1 MDLYSNEGCQSDAD
15 NKFGP
20 VMVACARSF
29 DFTLLFEQAILSVVP
44 STIFLLLSPWR
55 IWFLRLSSQKTKSSW
70 MSIAKPIASVALI
83 SGQIALLVF
92 YTQSITIRT
101 RFSIPTTTLDLLAAV
116 AIVPLSH
123 LEQYRSVKPSTLI
136 SLYLA
141 FSAGLDIPQAR
152 TLYNV
157 PGQLHLAIV
166 FSYSLAARITLLC
179 LEAWDKRVFLM
190 EQYQTLATEATS
202 GIFSNSL
209 FLWMNVLFKRGYNKV
224 ISFEDLGQIDSNL
237 ESAALHQKLQDSWKQ
252 RNHEAK
258 MPLLRSLWKAHR
270 WSILMPV
277 LPRLCYS
284 GFLFAQPFLIER
296 AISYLSQPSDVL
308 EEDIGY
314 GLIGATA
321 CIYLGIAISNALYR
335 HHIYR
340 NVTMVRGSLVSLIYT
355 KSLSIENQMDDPS
368 SALTLMSTDVDR
380 ICQSVVMLH
389 DLWSRPLELI
399 LGIVLLAFQIGWV
412 CTMPLVVIFV
422 SAILDSRVTLMIG
435 GKVKIWSDAVQ
446 QRMSLTA
453 DILSSM
459 KSVKMLGMTRPLRF
473 LLQNERK
480 KELTL
485 QAKFRWS
492 TVWLN
497 TLGNMPPALAPAVTF
512 IVYAIKAR
520 VTNSGPL
527 NISQVFTSLAL
538 INLATTPASELIT
551 SFPFAASCL
560 GCVERIQGHLRR
572 QDRHEKRILNP
583 KRNLLQENIKDGH
596 DLSVSIACL
605 SGICI
610 SVNNSEIPLLRE
622 LDLVSSQG
630 SFTMILGPSGS
641 GKSTL
646 LRAILGETKYSGTIS
661 INSSR
666 IAYCPQTAWLFV
678 GTIRQNI
685 CGLEVDTFD
694 EAWYRSVLHACVL
707 DEMIFG
713 LSNGDNTLVEG
724 QSSGLSGGQKQR
736 LNIARALYHRPQ
748 LILFDDV
755 LSALD
760 MKTEIQV
767 MTRLF
772 GRDGLISKL
781 GATVIFVTHST
792 RWETIADNVITLDG
806 SGNAAKHSKIPD
818 LQAKVLPTEFDLHRS
833 VDLNSSDNVDT
844 GHIFDSIST
853 GENLQALDSSNGRI
867 SETQALSEDHI
878 VDISLRESDSRD
890 YVYYFKSVRWPT
902 ILMLFLSATAQ
913 TICLYMSQAILNWW
927 AADHGSNEEKWLP
940 TYLILAIGNGVM
952 YGCTAWI
959 MFLKLVPESAANLHL
974 ILLDVVMNA
983 PYSFF
988 TKTDIGTILNRFSQD
1003 MTLIESQLPTG
1014 VMCTLM
1020 YCLWTIGSLCLISLG
1035 SAWMAITIPA
1045 VIITLICIQRV
1056 YLRTSR
1062 RLRAIELELRSP
1074 IYSHFM
1080 ETLNG
1085 LSSIRVLG
1093 WQEQFTDSMI
1103 EKVDKSQVPY
1113 YLLYCAQRWLQL
1125 VLDLVVAALAIIV
1138 IALAIKLRKSTD
1150 PGSLGLSLNNV
1161 LSFNETLSFLLQYW
1175 TQLEVSLGA
1184 ISRTRGFAH
1193 RTPSEHKP
1201 LSLITL
1207 PQDWPEH
1214 GTIEIRNLN
1223 ASYTPSTL
1231 ALNNITLSIHAGEKV
1246 GFCGRSG
1253 SGKSSLLSSLLR
1265 LLESSSGFITI
1276 DGIDLSNINHQTL
1289 RERLLTVPQDAFLI
1303 QQTIRY
1309 NLDPLA
1315 QYTDPQ
1321 LIAALQKVHLWSLF
1335 SPLNGLNTIASSN
1348 FLSQGQKQLF
1358 GLARVILG
1366 ASRREVKGGI
1376 LLLDEATSNID
1387 RETDEM
1393 MQKIIREV
1401 FRGYTILI
1409 VAHRLDSIMDSE
1421 RIVVLERGRVVEV
1434 GSPEEL
1440 LGREGAFAGLCGA
1453 RGRER
1458 EREG

>member
-1 MDLYSNEGCQSDAD
+1 M
-15 NKFGP
+15 
-20 VMVACARSF
+20 
-29 DFTLLFEQAILSVVP
+29 
-44 STIFLLLSPWR
+44 
-55 IWFLRLSSQKTKSSW
+55 
-70 MSIAKPIASVALI
+70 ALI

-92 YTQSITIRT
+92 YTQSTTIRT
-101 RFSIPTTTLDLLAAV
+101 QFSIPTTTLNLLAAV

-157 PGQLHLAIV
+157 PGQLRLAIV
-166 FSYSLAARITLLC
+166 FSFSLAARIALLC
-179 LEAWDKRVFLM
+179 LEVWDKRVFLM
-190 EQYQTLATEATS
+190 EQYQTLAAEVTG

-209 FLWMNVLFKRGYNKV
+209 FLWMNALFKRGYSKV

-237 ESAALHQKLQDSWKQ
+237 GSAALHQRFQDSWKQ
-252 RNHEAK
+252 QNREAK
-258 MPLLRSLWKAHR
+258 KPLLRSLWKAHR
-270 WSILMPV
+270 WSILLPV

-340 NVTMVRGSLVSLIYT
+340 NVTMIRGSLVSLIYT
-355 KSLSIENQMDDPS
+355 KSLSIEDQMDDPS

-380 ICQSVVMLH
+380 ICQSMVMLH

-399 LGIVLLAFQIGWV
+399 IGIVLLAFQIGWV
-412 CTMPLVVIFV
+412 CTMPLAVIFV
-422 SAILDSRVTLMIG
+422 SAILDSRVTLLIG

-446 QRMSLTA
+446 QRISLTA
-453 DILSSM
+453 DVLSSM
-459 KSVKMLGMTRPLRF
+459 KSVKMLGMARPLTY
-473 LLQNERK
+473 LLQKERK
-480 KELTL
+480 KELAL

-497 TLGNMPPALAPAVTF
+497 TLGNLPPALAPAVTF

-520 VTNSGPL
+520 VANSSSL

-538 INLATTPASELIT
+538 INLVTSPASELIT

-560 GCVERIQGHLRR
+560 GCVERIQEHLRR
-572 QDRHEKRILNP
+572 PHRHEKRVLNL
-583 KRNLLQENIKDGH
+583 KRNPIQENLRDGR
-596 DLSVSIACL
+596 DLAVPVACL
-605 SGICI
+605 SGVSI
-610 SVNNSEIPLLRE
+610 SGNNSESHLLRD
-622 LDLVSSQG
+622 LNLVSSQG

-661 INSSR
+661 IDPSR
-666 IAYCPQTAWLFV
+666 IAYCPQTAWLFT

-694 EAWYRSVLHACVL
+694 EAWYKSVLHACVL
-707 DEMIFG
+707 DEMIIG
-713 LSNGDNTLVEG
+713 LPDGDNTLVEG

-767 MTRLF
+767 MTGLF
-772 GRDGLISKL
+772 GRDGLLSKL
-781 GATVIFVTHST
+781 GATVLFVTHST
-792 RWETIADNVITLDG
+792 RWETIADNVIMLDG
-806 SGNAAKHSKIPD
+806 SGNMTKSSNIPR
-818 LQAKVLPTEFDLHRS
+818 LQAKVLATEFDSRRS
-833 VDLNSSDNVDT
+833 MNLNLSENLNADQ
-844 GHIFDSIST
+844 IFENPSG
-853 GENLQALDSSNGRI
+853 GENSQAIDASIGRL
-867 SETQALSEDHI
+867 SETQVVSEAHI
-878 VDISLRESDSRD
+878 VDIPQHESDSRD
-890 YVYYFKSVRWPT
+890 YVYYFRSIRWPT
-902 ILMLFLSATAQ
+902 ILTLFLSATAQ

-959 MFLKLVPESAANLHL
+959 MFLKLVPESAANPHL

-1035 SAWMAITIPA
+1035 SAWMAIKIPA
-1045 VIITLICIQRV
+1045 VFMTLICIQRV

-1080 ETLNG
+1080 ENLNG

-1103 EKVDKSQVPY
+1103 EKVDRSQVPY
-1113 YLLYCAQRWLQL
+1113 YLFYCAQRWLQL
-1125 VLDLVVAALAIIV
+1125 VLDLVVGALAIIV
-1138 IALAIKLRKSTD
+1138 IALAIKLCKSTD

-1184 ISRTRGFAH
+1184 ISRTREFAH
-1193 RTPSEHKP
+1193 RTSSELKP
-1201 LSLITL
+1201 LSPITL
-1207 PQDWPEH
+1207 PHYWPVH
-1214 GTIEIRNLN
+1214 GNIEIRNLN
-1223 ASYTPSTL
+1223 ASYTPPQHSHST
-1231 ALNNITLSIHAGEKV
+1231 TSLSPSTSARKWD
-1246 GFCGRSG
+1246 G

-1265 LLESSSGFITI
+1265 LLEPSSGSITI
-1276 DGIDLSNINHQTL
+1276 DGIDLSNIDHQVL
-1289 RERLLTVPQDAFLI
+1289 RERLLTVPQD
-1303 QQTIRY
+1303 

-1315 QYTDPQ
+1315 QYTDSQ

-1335 SPLNGLNTIASSN
+1335 SALNGLATIAPSN

-1358 GLARVILG
+1358 GLARVILA
-1366 ASRREVKGGI
+1366 ASHTSGTGGI

-1393 MQKIIREV
+1393 MQRIIREV
-1401 FRGYTILI
+1401 FRGYTILV

-1421 RIVVLERGRVVEV
+1421 RIIVLERGRVVEV
-1434 GSPEEL
+1434 GSPGEFLE
-1440 LGREGAFAGLCGA
+1440 RERAFSGLRGA
-1453 RGRER
+1453 RGRIS
-1458 EREG
+1458 EGEVMEQLGFGV